1 MEWTQLK
8 QKDAFVENSM
18 IANRL
23 DGDFYQGNFITFG
36 NILEGNAES
45 NSDVE
50 YEDKREADPNA
61 TAMLCWWNT
70 STNRLIYIMKHYF

>member
-18 IANRL
+18 ITNGL
-23 DGDFYQGNFITFG
+23 NGDFYQENLITFG
-36 NILEGNAES
+36 NILKGDDES

-50 YEDKREADPNA
+50 YEDKRKADPNA
-61 TAMLCWWNT
+61 NAMLCWWNT
-70 STNRLIYIMKHYF
+70 SMNGLLYD